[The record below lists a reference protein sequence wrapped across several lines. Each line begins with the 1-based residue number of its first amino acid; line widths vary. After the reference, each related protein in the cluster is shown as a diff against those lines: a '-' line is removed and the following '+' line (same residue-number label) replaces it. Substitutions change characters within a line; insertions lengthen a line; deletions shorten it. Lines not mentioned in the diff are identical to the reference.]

1 MCVSIKNKKGVIVA
15 ADVPTLDLLEKLA
28 TNVKD
33 VRGIVGFKIGFALAI
48 QYGLSA
54 VADVIKKILGEE
66 FLIIYDHQKAGNDIP
81 GMGKQFA
88 EALESAGIKTAILF
102 PFTGPETQKEWTEHL
117 LVKGIKV
124 ITGGVM
130 TIEKF
135 LEKEGGYISDG
146 APRRIYDLAC
156 DLGVRDFVVPGNK
169 PELVKTIRGWLINK
183 IGEGTFTLYAPGFIT
198 QGGDISECG
207 NVAGDRWYAIVGSAI
222 YKKKTDEEQRQ
233 AAIAVTRLI
242 I

>member
-1 MCVSIKNKKGVIVA
+1 MSNPKEVRVIVA
-15 ADVPTLDLLEKLA
+15 ADVLTLKRLRRLA

-33 VRGIVGFKIGFALAI
+33 VLGIVGFKIGFALAM
-48 QYGLSA
+48 QYGLRA
-54 VADVIKKILGEE
+54 VADVIKEILGEE

-81 GMGKQFA
+81 DMGKQFA
-88 EALESAGIKTAILF
+88 EVLRSAGIKTAILF
-102 PFTGPETQKEWTEHL
+102 PFAGPETQEEWTKNL
-117 LVKGIKV
+117 SGNGIKV
-124 ITGGVM
+124 IIGGIM
-130 TIEKF
+130 TINRF

-146 APRRIYDLAC
+146 APRKIYDLAC

-169 PELVKTIRGWLINK
+169 PELVKTIRGWLIDK

-207 NVAGDRWYAIVGSAI
+207 NVAGYRWYAIVGSAI
-222 YKKKTDEEQRQ
+222 HKKKTDEEQRQ